1 METLKKF
8 TSPES
13 SMKKL
18 LKGCDPPKQRSQPK
32 KKTWLRIVRIS
43 NLSLHSMKS
52 IESKIGKIPINILVK
67 ILNEH
72 QKITAKEVK
81 NILASKERDLEWG
94 SASQGRVSLLFYN
107 TIWLIKL
114 GICVYFGNY

>member
-1 METLKKF
+1 MIHQNKEVN
-8 TSPES
+8 
-13 SMKKL
+13 
-18 LKGCDPPKQRSQPK
+18 QK
-32 KKTWLRIVRIS
+32 KKPDLVRIS

-81 NILASKERDLEWG
+81 NILASKERDLE
-94 SASQGRVSLLFYN
+94 
-107 TIWLIKL
+107 
-114 GICVYFGNY
+114 

>member
-32 KKTWLRIVRIS
+32 KKPDLVRIS

-81 NILASKERDLEWG
+81 NILASKERDLE
-94 SASQGRVSLLFYN
+94 
-107 TIWLIKL
+107 
-114 GICVYFGNY
+114 